1 MGMSH
6 LRCVPRLDRE
16 AQEMKQEHM
25 HQQQNALRCVHRA
38 NRLARRGTAGW
49 SVTNTLT
56 AVHLSDSFRFPCTS
70 DLRHRVRSLLRRG
83 ERAIVLDLARVSSI
97 DAAGIG
103 ELVRAYNITAAMDGE
118 LRIMHAT
125 KRVRELLE
133 RAGLFDRLTS

>member
-1 MGMSH
+1 
-6 LRCVPRLDRE
+6 
-16 AQEMKQEHM
+16 
-25 HQQQNALRCVHRA
+25 
-38 NRLARRGTAGW
+38 
-49 SVTNTLT
+49 
-56 AVHLSDSFRFPCTS
+56 
-70 DLRHRVRSLLRRG
+70 LLRRG